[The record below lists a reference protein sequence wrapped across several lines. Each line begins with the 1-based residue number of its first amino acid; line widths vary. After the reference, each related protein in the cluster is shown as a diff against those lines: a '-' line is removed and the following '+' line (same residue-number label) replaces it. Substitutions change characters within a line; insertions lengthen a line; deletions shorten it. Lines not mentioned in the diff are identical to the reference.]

1 MKTIKDEI
9 LKIELNYIINNLK
22 RVIDT
27 KESLMKKGFDKIIV
41 NEHLLKIFEEEI
53 IESIDRL
60 TSIKENL

>member
-9 LKIELNYIINNLK
+9 LKIDLNYIINNLK

-27 KESLMKKGFDKIIV
+27 KESLTKKEIDKIIV

-53 IESIDRL
+53 IDSIDRL
-60 TSIKENL
+60 TSIKKNL

>member
-9 LKIELNYIINNLK
+9 LKIDLNYIINNLK

-27 KESLMKKGFDKIIV
+27 KESLMKKDFDKIIV

>member
-1 MKTIKDEI
+1 MMEI
-9 LKIELNYIINNLK
+9 LKIDLNYIINNLK

-27 KESLMKKGFDKIIV
+27 KESLMKKDFDKIIV

>member
-9 LKIELNYIINNLK
+9 LKIDLNYIINNLK

-27 KESLMKKGFDKIIV
+27 KESLMKKDFDKIIV
-41 NEHLLKIFEEEI
+41 NDHLLKIFEEEI

>member
-9 LKIELNYIINNLK
+9 LKVDLNYIISNLK

-27 KESLMKKGFDKIIV
+27 KESLMKKDFDKIIV